1 MARISAV
8 TLPFRDRSEAGRQLA
23 ERLGG
28 YANRPDVV
36 ALGLPR
42 GGIAVGAALASGI
55 NCELH
60 VFLVR
65 KLGVP
70 WQPELAM
77 GALASG
83 GMRLINSAVAG
94 TLHIP
99 ETVVETVVQREAQE
113 LVRRDRLYRRGRPM
127 PGLRDRIAIVTDDGV
142 ATGSSMML
150 AVQAIRQLG
159 AACVVAAIP
168 VAPPGAVAQLRQ
180 VANDVVCLAEPE
192 EFSAVGEWYQDFHQ
206 LDDRE
211 VCRLLDES
219 QEVRRQSQ
227 VA

>member
-1 MARISAV
+1 MAHNGAI
-8 TLPFRDRSEAGRQLA
+8 TLPFRDRSEAGRLLA
-23 ERLGG
+23 EQLVG
-28 YANRPDVV
+28 YANRADVV
-36 ALGLPR
+36 VFGLPR
-42 GGIAVGAALASGI
+42 GGIPVGAAIAGAL

-60 VFLVR
+60 AFLVR

-83 GMRLINSAVAG
+83 GTRLINTAVAS

-99 ETVVETVVQREAQE
+99 DAVIESVVQREAQE
-113 LVRRDRLYRRGRPM
+113 LLRRDRLYRRGRPL
-127 PGLRDRIAIVTDDGV
+127 PDLRDKIVIVTDDGV

-159 AACVVAAIP
+159 AFFVVAAVP
-168 VAPPGAVAQLRQ
+168 VAPSGAVAQLRQ
-180 VANDVVCLAEPE
+180 VANEVVCLAEPE
-192 EFSAVGEWYQDFHQ
+192 GFGSVGEWYEDFHQ
-206 LDDRE
+206 LDDLE
-211 VCRLLDES
+211 VCQLLDRSHERV
-219 QEVRRQSQ
+219 QQPQ

>member
-1 MARISAV
+1 MARMSTI

-23 ERLGG
+23 ERLGS

-36 ALGLPR
+36 VLGLPR
-42 GGIAVGAALASGI
+42 GGIPVGAALANAL

-60 VFLVR
+60 AFLVR

-113 LVRRDRLYRRGRPM
+113 LVRRDRLYRRGRPL
-127 PGLRDRIAIVTDDGV
+127 PNLRDRIVILTDDGV

-159 AACVVAAIP
+159 AAYVVAAIP

-206 LDDRE
+206 LDDHE

-219 QEVRRQSQ
+219 QEARRHSQ